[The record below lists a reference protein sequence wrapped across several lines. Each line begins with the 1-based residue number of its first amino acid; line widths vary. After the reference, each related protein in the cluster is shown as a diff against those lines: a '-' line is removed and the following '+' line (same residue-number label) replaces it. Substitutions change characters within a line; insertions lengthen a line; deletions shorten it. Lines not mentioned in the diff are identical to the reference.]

1 MISGKT
7 TRELS
12 IALGDVL
19 MLGVALW
26 MGSLINRATD
36 PMAPGFHELLG
47 AYWGLFLVW
56 MLIAYVCE
64 LYSVFDLSRNVLLLK
79 RLGAATA
86 LMAIAGVVYFY
97 VLPITGLTP
106 RSDLVVI
113 TACAAILMFG
123 WRYLLGHVFRRAF
136 QSGALIVGTHPLS
149 TQLAEALE
157 WRPHL
162 GLSPIIHAETLE
174 EADAILGSDASIRT
188 IIIGT
193 QLRGG
198 EDELMRYMRQGYR
211 LLDIGEAYE
220 LYLSRIPVQFVDATW
235 IMHKVKRGATLLG
248 TIVEETLG
256 RILALVVLAAFSWA
270 ILIIAIAIKLE
281 DGGPVFIR
289 QERVGKFGKTFRLYK
304 FRSMIV
310 VGADGQAEVPGG
322 AVWAEHNDPRITRVG
337 RVTRKT
343 HVDEIAQMWN
353 VLRGDITLV
362 GPRPE
367 RPEFVEQLE
376 TQIPHY
382 SLRHIVKPGF
392 TGWAQIKF
400 RYARSVMDS
409 QEKFEYDLFYIKNKN
424 ILLDLGIIV
433 KTIQIIVTH

>member
-1 MISGKT
+1 M
-7 TRELS
+7 
-12 IALGDVL
+12 IALGDIV

-26 MGSLINRATD
+26 VGSLINRALD
-36 PMAPGFHELLG
+36 PTAPGFYELLG

-64 LYSVFDLSRNVLLLK
+64 LYSVFDLSRNILLLK

-123 WRYLLGHVFRRAF
+123 WRYLLGHVFRRSF
-136 QSGALIVGTHPLS
+136 QSGALVIGNHPLS
-149 TQLAEALE
+149 AQLVEALE

-162 GLSPIIHAETLE
+162 GLSPVIHIETLA
-174 EADAILGSDASIRT
+174 EADTVLESVPSIRT
-188 IIIGT
+188 IIVGT
-193 QLRGG
+193 QVRGG
-198 EDELMRYMRQGYR
+198 EDELMRYLRRGYR

-256 RILALVVLAAFSWA
+256 RILALIVLAAFSWA
-270 ILIIAIAIKLE
+270 IFIIIIAIKIE
-281 DGGPVFIR
+281 DRGPIFYT
-289 QERVGKFGKTFRLYK
+289 QSRVGKFGKIFMLYK
-304 FRSMIV
+304 FRSMRLDAEKD
-310 VGADGQAEVPGG
+310 GAR
-322 AVWAEHNDPRITRVG
+322 WAQENDPSVTRVG
-337 RVTRKT
+337 RITRKT

-400 RYARSVMDS
+400 RYARSIMDS